1 VAPGQLL
8 VLKGRNMG
16 PSNPVFAK
24 LGSDGRFPF
33 TLGGVQVMFDGVV
46 AALVSVGANQ
56 IECQVPFGLDGSVM
70 TKIQVQYQGQ
80 TSNSFAAAVVSQQ
93 VSILAVSNSDGT
105 GNSASNT
112 AQVGSVVTLYLSGVG
127 QTNPA
132 GVDGGVNANSTIS
145 PRAMPIVYVNG
156 TVVQPAFLG
165 AAPGESTAVFQLN
178 VQVPAPT
185 DGGSSDIISIFT
197 SNGQSQALVRVY
209 VK

>member
-1 VAPGQLL
+1 MSSIALDSIQAPVPQLPQDPPYFAAPAVAPGQLL
-8 VLKGRNMG
+8 VLKGRNIG
-16 PSNPVFAK
+16 PSTPVFAK
-24 LGSDGRFPF
+24 LGADGRFPF
-33 TLGGVQVMFDGVV
+33 TLGGVQVMFDGVA

-56 IECQVPFGLDGSVM
+56 IECQVPFGLDGSAL

-132 GVDGGVNANSTIS
+132 GVDGGVNASSTIL
-145 PRAMPIVYVNG
+145 PRVMPMVYVNG
-156 TVVQPAFLG
+156 VCG
-165 AAPGESTAVFQLN
+165 ATRFSGRRTW
-178 VQVPAPT
+178 
-185 DGGSSDIISIFT
+185 
-197 SNGQSQALVRVY
+197 
-209 VK
+209 